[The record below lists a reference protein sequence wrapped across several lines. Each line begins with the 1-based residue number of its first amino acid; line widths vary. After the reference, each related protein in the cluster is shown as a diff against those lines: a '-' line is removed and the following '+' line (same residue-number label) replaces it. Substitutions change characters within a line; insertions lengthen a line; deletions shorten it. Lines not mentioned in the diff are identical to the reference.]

1 MENIQ
6 FLFVYP
12 NDSEYNQL
20 IKNIEFRRNIGNF
33 LNYKIYVYDKEGQ
46 NIPHFHIK
54 LNGFLDCCIKI
65 QKPEY
70 FIHGSNT
77 NTITKKHIKKLIKWL
92 NDNDKYFWK
101 EIIRTWNNH
110 SINKLDINLEI
121 PDYYNIR

>member
-6 FLFVYP
+6 FLFIYP
-12 NDSEYNQL
+12 TDFEYKYL
-20 IKNIEFRRNIGNF
+20 IKNIECRRNIENF
-33 LNYKIYVYDKEGQ
+33 SNYKIYVFDKEGQ

-54 LNGFLDCCIKI
+54 LNDFPDCCVKI

-77 NTITKKHIKKLIKWL
+77 NKLPKKDIKKLISWL
-92 NDNDKYFWK
+92 NDNDKHFWK

-110 SINKLDINLEI
+110 SINKLDTNLEI